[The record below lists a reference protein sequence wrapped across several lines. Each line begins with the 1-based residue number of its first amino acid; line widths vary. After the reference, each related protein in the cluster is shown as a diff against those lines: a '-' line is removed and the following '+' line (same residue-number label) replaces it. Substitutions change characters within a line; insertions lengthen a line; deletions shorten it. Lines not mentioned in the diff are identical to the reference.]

1 MVYKILASFTPN
13 FGVSPFESKT
23 DDLTS
28 YKVILFAFVFDGLVL
43 WIAYQSFLYPELSKV
58 ITKDPFNDLD
68 SLANS
73 DYKCEDQYFNICY
86 ICHVQIL
93 IKILP
98 STFHVLIGCILL
110 LKIMLIT
117 IH

>member
-13 FGVSPFESKT
+13 FGVSPFESKS

-43 WIAYQSFLYPELSKV
+43 WISYQSFLYPELSKV

-73 DYKCEDQYFNICY
+73 DYK
-86 ICHVQIL
+86 
-93 IKILP
+93 
-98 STFHVLIGCILL
+98 
-110 LKIMLIT
+110 
-117 IH
+117 

>member
-1 MVYKILASFTPN
+1 MASFTPN
-13 FGVSPFESKT
+13 FGVSPFEST
-23 DDLTS
+23 SDDITS
-28 YKVILFAFVFDGLVL
+28 YKAISFAFVLDGLVL
-43 WIAYQSFLYPELSKV
+43 WISYQSFLYPELSTV

-68 SLANS
+68 SLADS
-73 DYKCEDQYFNICY
+73 EYKCENQYFNICY
-86 ICHVQIL
+86 ICHLHIL

-117 IH
+117 LH